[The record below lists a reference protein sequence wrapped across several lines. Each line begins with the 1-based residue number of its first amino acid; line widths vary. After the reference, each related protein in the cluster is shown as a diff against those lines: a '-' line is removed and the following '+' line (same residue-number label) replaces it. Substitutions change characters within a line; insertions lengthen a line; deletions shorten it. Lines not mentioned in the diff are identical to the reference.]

1 MNSLSAYPIFCRN
14 MTALK
19 NTSKDDRD
27 KKNIV
32 YMTESMR
39 EAVCFDRVKD
49 NYIET
54 LKLSDTPKSNDALM
68 EIETGKFVFV
78 EFKNGYMNKAEQFG
92 LRKKIYDSVLIF
104 SDITAQGISAMREC
118 VEYILVYNEEAN
130 KDNPDV
136 EEKRAHVQASSS
148 FDEIAK
154 NIAGYAR
161 EEYVCFGIK
170 IFENYCFSK
179 VHTYTKEE
187 FEQYLSSLDSSR

>member
-1 MNSLSAYPIFCRN
+1 MNSLSAYPIFCDN
-14 MTALK
+14 MTTLK
-19 NTSKDDRD
+19 NTSIDDRD

-32 YMTESMR
+32 YMTESAKEVVR
-39 EAVCFDRVKD
+39 FDGVKD
-49 NYIET
+49 NYIES
-54 LKLSDTPKSNDALM
+54 LGLSDTPKSNDALM
-68 EIETGKFVFV
+68 EIETGKLVFV

-130 KDNPDV
+130 KDNLDV

-154 NIAGYAR
+154 SIAGYAR
-161 EEYVCFGIK
+161 E
-170 IFENYCFSK
+170 
-179 VHTYTKEE
+179 
-187 FEQYLSSLDSSR
+187 